1 MGIIRTGIAL
11 AMLGASFV
19 GGYQSHE
26 YINRYWKPQQELSS
40 YSIEAR
46 LDSLLQEEPSEL
58 QKTLSRLG
66 RKQERTLESKVYR
79 RE

>member
-1 MGIIRTGIAL
+1 M
-11 AMLGASFV
+11 MLGASFV
-19 GGYQSHE
+19 GGYQCHE

-58 QKTLSRLG
+58 QKSLSRVG
-66 RKQERTLESKVYR
+66 RKQEQNLESEVYK